1 MDSTVRRTRRM
12 FAANIGKTKWRE
24 RPDQTCGQ
32 WHQNVLQRFARTR
45 RDTSC
50 LNPGNWD
57 MIFLL
62 QQTLSAVL
70 WFSIPGTLHTGT
82 SQADL
87 EVLVK
92 KSLYSMAWKKKKRY
106 NTLNDIKWK
115 FEEFLL
121 KYLHSPS
128 P

>member
-1 MDSTVRRTRRM
+1 MDSTVRQTRRM

-45 RDTSC
+45 RHTSC

-92 KSLYSMAWKKKKRY
+92 KSLYSMA
-106 NTLNDIKWK
+106 
-115 FEEFLL
+115 
-121 KYLHSPS
+121 
-128 P
+128 